1 MRFRTFSSFPYTVFN
16 WGFIMNHSRY
26 IVFILFIIHLGLLFS
41 CSRKSPTAP
50 CIVFNDTI
58 CHLSL
63 KNTGGQA
70 LGSAASPVEE
80 RCVIDSFDFVYSN
93 AGDKKLVIYSVAP
106 SCDCLTATF
115 EQKLLAKGES
125 SYIRIYFDATNEHGD
140 FWRTLDVY
148 TNARKEP
155 YTLEVEG
162 TIE

>member
-1 MRFRTFSSFPYTVFN
+1 M
-16 WGFIMNHSRY
+16 MNQSRY
-26 IVFILFIIHLGLLFS
+26 LVLILFFIHLGLLFS
-41 CSRKSPTAP
+41 CSKKSQTAP

-63 KNTGGQA
+63 NKDN
-70 LGSAASPVEE
+70 P
-80 RCVIDSFDFVYSN
+80 RDSFDFVYTN
-93 AGDKKLVIYSVAP
+93 AGDKELVIISVAP

-115 EQKLLAKGES
+115 EQKMLGKGES
-125 SYIRIYFDATNEHGD
+125 SYIRIYFDATNVHEES

-155 YTLEVEG
+155 YTIDVEG